1 MLARTLFFAV
11 TLSQVSAADSEW
23 VRTLPP
29 EEYAIFS
36 LCALALVCFG
46 GLMSGLNVGMLS
58 LDELELEQKISTGT
72 EEEKRMARRVL
83 PVISDHHWLLVSILL
98 GNAAAGEAL
107 PVVLNMMFNEV
118 LSIVFSVTFVLFCG
132 EIIPQ
137 AVMTGPDQLKI
148 ASRLVPFVR
157 GVMYLFFPISYPVA
171 MLLDKCLGESPSTAF
186 TSDDLRN
193 LLVLHQHTYEKRQS
207 LSEDKGLSEEQLQ
220 MINGAID
227 LRKQLVSDVMIPI
240 DEVFSISN
248 ELLLDDQTLVMIREK
263 GFSRIPVYK
272 GSDPADIYAVF
283 LSKKLIGYDSPTQQ
297 RLSET
302 SFKLRQPMYV
312 KPDLSMLKLLQMF
325 QGGTDHMAFVTF
337 HPPSDTLSLHEI
349 MHLSTSVLGV
359 ITMEDVLQ
367 KLIDSK
373 IYDESDME
381 RLRAVSVYQ
390 ESRYSVEPLR
400 ISRRVMAG
408 KTPIVRHVRIKSY
421 YRAEDSSR

>member
-1 MLARTLFFAV
+1 
-11 TLSQVSAADSEW
+11 
-23 VRTLPP
+23 
-29 EEYAIFS
+29 
-36 LCALALVCFG
+36 
-46 GLMSGLNVGMLS
+46 
-58 LDELELEQKISTGT
+58 
-72 EEEKRMARRVL
+72 
-83 PVISDHHWLLVSILL
+83 LVSILL

-118 LSIVFSVTFVLFCG
+118 LSIIFSVTFVLFCG

-157 GVMYLFFPISYPVA
+157 GVMYLFFPISYPIA
-171 MLLDKCLGESPSTAF
+171 LLLDRCLGESPTTTAF

-193 LLVLHQHTYEKRQS
+193 LLVLHQHTYETRQS
-207 LSEDKGLSEEQLQ
+207 LSGDKGLTDAQML

-227 LRKQLVSDVMIPI
+227 LRNQLVSDVMIPI
-240 DEVFSISN
+240 DKVFSISS
-248 ELLLDDQTLVMIREK
+248 ELLLDDQTLAMIREK

-283 LSKKLIGYDSPTQQ
+283 FSKKLLGYDSPTQQ

-302 SFKLRQPMYV
+302 RFKLRQPMYV
-312 KPDLSMLKLLQMF
+312 KPDLSMLQLLQMF

-337 HPPSDTLSLHEI
+337 HPPSDTLSLDEI
-349 MHLSTSVLGV
+349 KHLSTSVLGV

-390 ESRYSVEPLR
+390 ESQYNIEPLR
-400 ISRRVMAG
+400 FSRRVVAG
-408 KTPIVRHVRIKSY
+408 KTPIVRHVRLKSY
-421 YRAEDSSR
+421 YRIEDSSRQ